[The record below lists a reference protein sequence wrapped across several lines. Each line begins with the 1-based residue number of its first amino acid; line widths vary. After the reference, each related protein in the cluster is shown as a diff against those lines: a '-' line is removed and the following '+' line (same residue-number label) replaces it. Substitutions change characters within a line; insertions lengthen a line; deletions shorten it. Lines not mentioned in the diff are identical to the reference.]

1 MLCDMLDD
9 RKSKPCAALCTA
21 AAFINSVEA
30 LENSWYAFL
39 RYAKPRVGYGHD
51 GFDIGLIVVFANKN
65 YSLTFHDLCGIIT
78 IIQFINGR

>member
-1 MLCDMLDD
+1 M
-9 RKSKPCAALCTA
+9 SAVFVISAETVYETA
-21 AAFINSVEA
+21 IAFI
-30 LENSWYAFL
+30 F
-39 RYAKPRVGYGHD
+39 D